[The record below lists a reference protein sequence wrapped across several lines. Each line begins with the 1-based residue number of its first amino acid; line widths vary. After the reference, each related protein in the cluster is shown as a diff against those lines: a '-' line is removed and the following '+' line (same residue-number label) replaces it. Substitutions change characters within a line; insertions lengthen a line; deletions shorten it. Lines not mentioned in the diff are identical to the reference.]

1 MPTMHLAQQPD
12 ADALLATDPLALLI
26 GMLLDQQIPLEH
38 AFAGPH
44 TLRDRLGHDLDA
56 RELAEFDPDALAA
69 LFARPRA
76 IHRYPNS
83 MATRVQALCREIVET
98 YGADAGSVWTDAAD
112 GADLLRRLKAL
123 PGFGEQ
129 KARIFLALLG
139 KQLGV
144 RPTGWREAAG
154 PYGEDGA
161 YRSVADIVDAGSLAE
176 VRAYKQQ
183 MKAAA
188 KQRSGA
194 EARPKN

>member
-1 MPTMHLAQQPD
+1 MHLAQDAD
-12 ADALLATDPLALLI
+12 ADALLATEPLALLI

-56 RELAEFDPDALAA
+56 REIADYDPDELAA

-83 MATRVQALCREIVET
+83 MATRVQALCRQIVDT
-98 YGADAGSVWTDAAD
+98 YDGDAGSVWTQAAD
-112 GADLLRRLKAL
+112 GPDLLRRLRSL

-144 RPTGWREAAG
+144 RPAGWREAAG
-154 PYGEDGA
+154 PYGEQGS
-161 YRSVADIVDAGSLAE
+161 YRSVADIVDSDSLAQ
-176 VRAYKQQ
+176 VRSYKQQ

-188 KQRSGA
+188 KSKGS
-194 EARPKN
+194 